1 MIIGINGFGRVGR
14 QVFKIA
20 LERGHRIAGIN
31 DLFDSAILAQLLKYD
46 SVYGRYD
53 RKVESGDGFLSV
65 EGMKYPVTA
74 HKDPKEIPW
83 GDWKTD
89 LVVEASGV
97 FRSKDKTIAHL
108 RDTVKKVIITAPAKG
123 EIDATFVMGCNDR
136 DYDPAKHHIVSN
148 ASCTTNAFAHMV
160 RVIKEKFGI
169 KRGLMTTVHSYTND
183 QRILDGP
190 HKDLR
195 RARSAAIS
203 IIPTSTGAARAIAL
217 IYPDL
222 KGKLDAV
229 ALRVPTQDAS
239 LVDFAVEVEKPTSPD
254 EINEAFRAYSKK
266 YPKYMGVAEDELVSI
281 DIVGE
286 RRSVLIDPFLTQVV
300 GETMVKVFGWYDNEW
315 GYSERVVDLAEL
327 LLK

>member
-20 LERGHRIAGIN
+20 LERGHKIAGIN
-31 DLFDSAILAQLLKYD
+31 DLFDASILAQLLKYD
-46 SVYGRYD
+46 SVYGKYD
-53 RKVESGDGFLSV
+53 RKVESGEGFLSV
-65 EGMKYPVTA
+65 DGVKYPVTA

-83 GDWKTD
+83 GDWKVD
-89 LVVEASGV
+89 IVIEASGA
-97 FRSKDKTIAHL
+97 FRSKDKVSAHL

-123 EIDATFVMGCNDR
+123 EIDATFVMGCNDG

-160 RVIKEKFGI
+160 RVIKENFGI
-169 KRGLMTTVHSYTND
+169 KRGLMTTVHAYTND
-183 QRILDGP
+183 QRILDSP
-190 HKDLR
+190 HKDFR
-195 RARSAAIS
+195 RARTAAVS
-203 IIPTSTGAARAIAL
+203 IIPTSTGAAKAIAL

-239 LVDFAVEVEKPTSPD
+239 LVDFAVEVEKSTTAD
-254 EINEAFRAYSKK
+254 EINDAFRAYARAN
-266 YPKYMGVAEDELVSI
+266 PKYMGVAEDELVSI

-286 RRSVLIDPFLTQVV
+286 KRSVLIDPFLTQVV
-300 GETMVKVFGWYDNEW
+300 GGTLVKVFGWYDNEW
-315 GYSERVVDLAEL
+315 GYSERVVDLAEIM
-327 LLK
+327 LK

>member
-1 MIIGINGFGRVGR
+1 MLIGINGFGRVGR

-20 LERGHRIAGIN
+20 LERGHKIAGIN
-31 DLFDSAILAQLLKYD
+31 DLFDAATLAHLLKYD
-46 SVYGRYD
+46 SVYGKYD
-53 RKVESGDGFLSV
+53 RKVEAGDGFLSV
-65 EGMKYPVTA
+65 DGVKYPVTA

-83 GDWKTD
+83 GDWKAD
-89 LVVEASGV
+89 IVVEASGV
-97 FRSKDKTIAHL
+97 FRSKEKAGAHL

-123 EIDATFVMGCNDR
+123 EIDATFVMGCNDG

-169 KRGLMTTVHSYTND
+169 KRGLMTTVHAYTND
-183 QRILDGP
+183 QRILDAP
-190 HKDLR
+190 HKDFR
-195 RARSAAIS
+195 RARTAAVS
-203 IIPTSTGAARAIAL
+203 IIPTSTGAAKAIAL
-217 IYPDL
+217 IYPEL

-239 LVDFAVEVEKPTSPD
+239 LVDFAVEVEKSTTAN
-254 EINEAFRAYSKK
+254 EVNEAFRAYAKAN
-266 YPKYMGVAEDELVSI
+266 PKYMGVAEDELVSI

-286 RRSVLIDPFLTQVV
+286 RRSVLIDPFLTQIV
-300 GETMVKVFGWYDNEW
+300 GETLVKVFGWYDNEW

-327 LLK
+327 ILK

>member
-1 MIIGINGFGRVGR
+1 MLIGINGFGRVGR

-31 DLFDSAILAQLLKYD
+31 DLFDAPILAQLLKYD
-46 SVYGRYD
+46 SVYGKYN
-53 RKVESGDGFLSV
+53 RKVEAGDGFISV
-65 EGMKYPVTA
+65 DGVKYPVTA

-83 GDWKTD
+83 GEWKAD
-89 LVVEASGV
+89 MVIEASGA
-97 FRSKDKTIAHL
+97 FRSKDKAGAHL

-123 EIDATFVMGCNDR
+123 EIDATFVMGCNEHS
-136 DYDPAKHHIVSN
+136 YDPQKHHIVSN

-160 RVIKEKFGI
+160 RVIKERFGI
-169 KRGLMTTVHSYTND
+169 KRGLMTTVHAYTND
-183 QRILDGP
+183 QRILDAP

-195 RARSAAIS
+195 RARTAGVS
-203 IIPTSTGAARAIAL
+203 IIPTSTGAAKAITI

-239 LVDFAVEVEKPTSPD
+239 LVDFAVEVERPTTAE
-254 EINEAFRAYSKK
+254 EINDAFRAYSEAN
-266 YPKYMGVAEDELVSI
+266 PKYMGVAEDELVSI

-300 GETMVKVFGWYDNEW
+300 DGTMVKVFGWYDNEW
-315 GYSERVVDLAEL
+315 GYSERVVDLAEYI
-327 LLK
+327 LK